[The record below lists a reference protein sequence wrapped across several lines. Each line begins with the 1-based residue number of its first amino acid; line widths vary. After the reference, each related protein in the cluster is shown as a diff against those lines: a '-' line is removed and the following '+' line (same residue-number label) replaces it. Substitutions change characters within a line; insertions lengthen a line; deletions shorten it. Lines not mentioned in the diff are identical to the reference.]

1 VKILTA
7 FDSIGRRC
15 RGCQD

>member
-7 FDSIGRRC
+7 FDSIGRGC